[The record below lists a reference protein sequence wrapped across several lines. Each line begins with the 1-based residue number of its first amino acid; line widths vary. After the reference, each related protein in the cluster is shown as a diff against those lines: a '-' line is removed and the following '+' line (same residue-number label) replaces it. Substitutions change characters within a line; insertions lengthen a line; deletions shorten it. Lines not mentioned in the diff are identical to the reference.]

1 MSHVVLAHLSET
13 NNTPQKATEAMRL
26 ALRRTPFK
34 GSIIAAMQDI
44 PSNTISADRAAA
56 FGPAQLSLAL

>member
-1 MSHVVLAHLSET
+1 
-13 NNTPQKATEAMRL
+13 MRL